1 MKSLQESLNEARQIQ
16 YQVALI
22 DVVDMEG
29 IPVSATIT
37 IEKEYQKAF
46 ENWLEKEEGNTFSHA
61 EGGNI
66 MY

>member
-1 MKSLQESLNEARQIQ
+1 MKSLQESLNEARLIQ

-22 DVVDMEG
+22 DVVDLDG

-37 IEKEYQKAF
+37 VEKEHQKAF
-46 ENWLEKEEGNTFSHA
+46 ENWLEKEEGNIFSHA

-66 MY
+66 TY